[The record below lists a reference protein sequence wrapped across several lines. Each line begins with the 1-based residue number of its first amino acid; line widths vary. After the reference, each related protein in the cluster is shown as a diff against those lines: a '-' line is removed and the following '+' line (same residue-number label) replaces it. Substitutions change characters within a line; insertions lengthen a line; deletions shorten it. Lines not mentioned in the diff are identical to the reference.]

1 MRMRDSGQVRRSNY
15 ALALLL
21 ATLALATLGC
31 VPGGTGPFMTP
42 PTAPVDHAT
51 VQPTRVRK
59 MGEDITLSYAPSGAE
74 LLAMGGN
81 IMITR
86 SHGFVAATTMG
97 GDIVIDSLEA
107 GAHLQSNGGSIRL
120 LLLPASTNE
129 PRDLDLTVRGGNVRL
144 ILADPVS
151 ATFDVE
157 LGYGHDERDRYAIES
172 DFPLMKTTSAWERSA
187 THLFR
192 SRQHINATGTVGN
205 GRDHLRIRVE
215 GGMVYLT
222 RRP

>member
-1 MRMRDSGQVRRSNY
+1 MRDSGHVPGNNY
-15 ALALLL
+15 VLALL
-21 ATLALATLGC
+21 AAMALATLGC

-51 VQPTRVRK
+51 VQPTRMRK
-59 MGEDITLSYAPSGAE
+59 MGEDITLSFVPSGAE

-81 IMITR
+81 IMIAR
-86 SHGFVAATTMG
+86 STGYVAATTMG
-97 GDIVIDSLEA
+97 GDIVIDSLES

-120 LLLPASTNE
+120 LLLATATNE
-129 PRDLDLTVRGGNVRL
+129 PRNLDLTVRGGNVRL

-172 DFPLMKTTSAWERSA
+172 DFPLMKTTSPWQRSA

-205 GRDHLRIRVE
+205 GRDHVRIRVE
-215 GGMVYLT
+215 GGMVYLSG
-222 RRP
+222 RP